1 MEGPIFCTVIDGKI
15 AVEVQSG
22 TPGAWYRCGAWYVFE
37 KDFER
42 ANKPGKE
49 NENGKY

>member
-1 MEGPIFCTVIDGKI
+1 MTEPVCYVVIDGKI

-22 TPGAWYRCGAWYVFE
+22 TPGAWYHFGAWYVFE